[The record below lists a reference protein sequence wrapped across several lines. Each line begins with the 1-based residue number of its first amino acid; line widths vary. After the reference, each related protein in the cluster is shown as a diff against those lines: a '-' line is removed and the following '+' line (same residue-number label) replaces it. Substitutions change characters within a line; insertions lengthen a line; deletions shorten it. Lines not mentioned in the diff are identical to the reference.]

1 MNLKYILRVDKMTLQ
16 DVGSYILKTYS
27 KRCHDVEDC
36 EEFFY
41 DYKLR
46 WCGCGDPGVAKRAV
60 RDFLAILYDFG
71 KDADKNFDTAY
82 KRKLRN
88 LKERFGVES
97 VYDNELLLC
106 LAYTLDAADLA
117 EHGSGISGAWLTR
130 EGEMFLWALNQSDM
144 VKDATFRAEAVH
156 YCGACI

>member
-1 MNLKYILRVDKMTLQ
+1 MNLKYILSENGMTFQ
-16 DVGSYILKTYS
+16 DVASYILKKYS
-27 KRCHDVEDC
+27 KRCYDVEDC

-46 WCGCGDPGVAKRAV
+46 WCGCGNPGIAKRAV
-60 RDFLAILYDFG
+60 RDFLAILYDFR
-71 KDADKNFDTAY
+71 KEADENFDTAY

-106 LAYTLDAADLA
+106 LAYTLDTAGLT
-117 EHGSGISGAWLTR
+117 EHGSGIGGAWLSK

-144 VKDATFRAEAVH
+144 VKDATF
-156 YCGACI
+156 

>member
-1 MNLKYILRVDKMTLQ
+1 MNLKYILSEDEMTLQ
-16 DVGSYILKTYS
+16 DVASYILKVYS

-46 WCGCGDPGVAKRAV
+46 WCGCGDPDVAKRAV
-60 RDFLAILYDFG
+60 RDLLAILYDFR
-71 KDADKNFDTAY
+71 KDADEDFDTAY

-88 LKERFGVES
+88 LKERFGAKS

-106 LAYTLDAADLA
+106 LAYTLDAAELT
-117 EHGSGISGAWLTR
+117 EHGSGIGGAWLSK
-130 EGEMFLWALNQSDM
+130 EGEMFLWALNQNDRIEGT
-144 VKDATFRAEAVH
+144 TFTAQAVH
-156 YCGACI
+156 YCGTCI